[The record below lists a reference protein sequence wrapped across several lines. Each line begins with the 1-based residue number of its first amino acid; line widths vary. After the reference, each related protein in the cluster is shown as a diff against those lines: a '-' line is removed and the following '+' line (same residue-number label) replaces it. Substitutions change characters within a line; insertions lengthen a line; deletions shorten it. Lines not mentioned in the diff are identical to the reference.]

1 MTGLKPKQQYK
12 MEALKDTLESSFI
25 VFENDLNGEAHS
37 PIHKIRQQAFQ
48 RFEKMGFPTKRDE
61 EWKYTNLKPILKPNF
76 RIFPGTE
83 NSIDFAH
90 IKKYFLSDLDSYKLV
105 FVDGVFSSWLSET
118 THDKF
123 DICTFS
129 SMLTKYQ
136 DVATRYFNQAL
147 PESES
152 LSAVNTAF
160 AKEGAFIRIKKNKV
174 ADKPI
179 QLLFFTTEHGHEVMT
194 QPRNLIVLEENAEAV
209 ITERHQSLSEHPV
222 LTNSATE
229 IFAHKNAR
237 LQYYKVQNDNDQ
249 ASLIDNTSLVQYGH
263 SNVGIGT
270 FSFGNKFI
278 RNNLNIFLREE
289 HTETMMD
296 GISVGSHKQHID
308 HHTLVDHKVP
318 NCYSNEL
325 YKGIYDD
332 AAKGVF
338 NGKVMVHPHAQK
350 TNAFQQNN
358 NILLTDKSSVDT
370 KPQLEIYADD
380 VQCSHGC
387 TIGQLDEEAMF
398 YLKSRGIPEKEAKAL
413 LLYAF
418 ASDGLRNVKIAELR
432 KKLNR
437 QIAKKLHV
445 NLDFEI

>member
-1 MTGLKPKQQYK
+1 

-25 VFENDLNGEAHS
+25 VFENELNGEAHN

-76 RIFPGTE
+76 RIFPGTD
-83 NSIDFAH
+83 NSVDFAQ
-90 IKKYFLSDLDSYKLV
+90 IKKYFLSGLDAYKLV
-105 FVDGVFSSWLSET
+105 FVDGAFSSWLSDT

-123 DICTFS
+123 DVCTFS
-129 SMLTKYQ
+129 SMLTKYG
-136 DVATRYFNQAL
+136 DVAETYFSKAL
-147 PESES
+147 PEHES

-160 AKEGAFIRIKKNKV
+160 AKEGAFIRIKKNTV

-179 QLLFFTTEHGHEVMT
+179 QMLFFTTEHGHEVMT
-194 QPRNLIVLEENAEAV
+194 QPRNLVVMEENAEAI
-209 ITERHQSLSEHPV
+209 ITERHQSLSQHPV
-222 LTNSATE
+222 LTNTATE
-229 IFAHKNAR
+229 IFAHKSAR
-237 LQYYKVQNDNDQ
+237 LQYYKVQNDNEQ
-249 ASLIDNTSLVQYGH
+249 ASLIDNTSVVQQGQ

-270 FSFGNKFI
+270 FSFGNKLI
-278 RNNLNIFLREE
+278 RNNLNIFLQGE
-289 HTETMMD
+289 HTETTLD
-296 GISVGSHKQHID
+296 GITVGSGKQHID

-318 NCYSNEL
+318 NGYSNEL

-358 NILLTDKSSVDT
+358 NILLTDKASVDT

-387 TIGQLDEEAMF
+387 TIGQLDESALF
-398 YLKSRGIPEKEAKAL
+398 YLQSRGIPAKEAKAL

-418 ASDGLRNVKIAELR
+418 ASDGLRNVKIPELR
-432 KKLNR
+432 KRLNK
-437 QIAKKLHV
+437 QIAQKLHV